1 MILSMTGYGQASG
14 QIGNKSYRIEIKS
27 LNGKTTDIRLK
38 SNANLRDK
46 ELELRKM
53 VLETAYRGKFEV
65 SVIMESSLG
74 EDDFKFNEGL
84 MQSYYNELKGF
95 ADKNKIGYGDI
106 LQSIIRLPNIV
117 QQTDSEMSDEEWNG
131 LKKLATEALKNHT
144 AFRVAEGKSLQD
156 DIIKRVKNIAQ
167 LLKDIEQYEED
178 RITAL
183 RDRIKKNLTQY
194 LSKENVDENRFE
206 QEIIFYLEKLDVNEE
221 KVRLAQH
228 CKYYQEQVVVEKV
241 EKGKK
246 LSFITQEMGREI
258 NTLGAKAQQSDIQQI
273 VVNMKDELE
282 KIKEQVLNI
291 L

>member
-1 MILSMTGYGQASG
+1 MILSMTGYGQASN
-14 QIGNKSYRIEIKS
+14 QIGNKTYRMEIKS

-46 ELELRKM
+46 ELEIRK
-53 VLETAYRGKFEV
+53 LILNKAFRGKFEV
-65 SVIMESSLG
+65 NITVESSLG
-74 EDDFKFNEGL
+74 NDEFQFNTAL
-84 MQSYYNELKGF
+84 MQSYYDGLMQF
-95 ADKNKIGYGDI
+95 AENNNINQGDI
-106 LQSIIRLPNIV
+106 LQSIIRLPNVV
-117 QQTDSEMSDEEWNG
+117 QQNDSEMSDEEWAG
-131 LKKLATEALKNHT
+131 LKNLALESLKNHRN
-144 AFRVAEGKSLQD
+144 FRRAEGKSLED
-156 DIIKRVKNIAQ
+156 DILLRVNNIAA
-167 LLKDIEQYEED
+167 LLKDIEQYEEE
-178 RITAL
+178 RITTL
-183 RDRIKKNLTQY
+183 RERIKKNLTQY

-221 KVRLAQH
+221 KVRLSQH
-228 CKYYQEQVVVEKV
+228 CKYYQEQVALEQD

-246 LSFITQEMGREI
+246 LAFITQEMGREI